1 MPGFYTSNFDELLLR
16 RTFGTTV
23 EVFDLLE
30 VAECAKNIPAELADD
45 AMRTLRQS
53 ARKVNAVSEEELRL
67 AGRMFAGFRETIRK
81 YDLSACAVRCWPECS
96 DCMGVAPTR

>member
-53 ARKVNAVSEEELRL
+53 AGIYNE
-67 AGRMFAGFRETIRK
+67 AGEDST
-81 YDLSACAVRCWPECS
+81 
-96 DCMGVAPTR
+96 